1 MPHLT
6 SRPARAVLDR
16 MEGSDAAIGEFHRLD
31 AEFHVGLVTLSG
43 NVLVAAVMS
52 GLRGAIN
59 ECVMAGTRAL
69 PDWSAT
75 ARRLRAEHRGVLDA
89 VASGRPADAT
99 EAVKAHIE
107 GFYREPPSTASGSD
121 AVVVVATRR
130 SHQLTA
136 TFRRLRQP
144 RRRS

>member
-1 MPHLT
+1 MSGAKVRSVRHDGQPARQQAVPHLT

-52 GLRGAIN
+52 GLCGAIN
-59 ECVMAGTRAL
+59 EYVMAGTRAL

-89 VASGRPADAT
+89 VASGRPADAAEAMKT
-99 EAVKAHIE
+99 VKAVKAHIE
-107 GFYREPPSTASGSD
+107 GFYREAALDGE
-121 AVVVVATRR
+121 
-130 SHQLTA
+130 
-136 TFRRLRQP
+136 
-144 RRRS
+144 